1 MIRSDVN
8 TKLRD
13 FARILSPTQ
22 LEQAFVNKVY
32 GSLQKM
38 FGESNCIQIGS
49 YPRFTAT
56 TPMHDLD
63 ILYVLGDWPQKD
75 NLQNPDAV
83 LNDVCRL
90 ISQNYQEFCPSGYT
104 FTTETQNHS
113 VVIEFSGARKVS
125 VDVVPCYKYTTNS
138 YGQPMYKVPHVIKEK
153 DRSKRHAQEWDPT
166 DRNQW
171 ILSDPRG
178 YISQAQDVGKNKD
191 FRKAVK
197 IVKYWKRTLR
207 DIDDALK
214 LKSFHLEQVITR
226 QFQDDPELDL
236 IQAVF
241 NFFSNLPETIDKP
254 KQIEDRA
261 QTGKY
266 IDDYL
271 ADLSDVQK
279 QKINRARDMLLMR
292 LEMIDDFTAEEIF
305 TAGEYH
311 RDPKEQFMFDLKH
324 MVVPDTSHDFDI
336 SYDEQDKFEN
346 RTMRRA
352 RKKLKLPKRRE
363 LFFKVIDGLESNLT
377 YFWKVQNSK
386 HLADKTQRRGEITEN
401 QTANNPETTEFTGE
415 HYVECFGVNSLGE
428 CVRRARCEVPIGGES
443 D

>member
-8 TKLRD
+8 IKLRD
-13 FARILSPTQ
+13 FARTLSPTKV
-22 LEQAFVNKVY
+22 EKEFVTKVY
-32 GSLQKM
+32 GSLQEM
-38 FGESNCIQIGS
+38 FGETNCIQIGS

-63 ILYVLGDWPQKD
+63 ILYVLGDWPGQD
-75 NLQNPDAV
+75 HLQDPDAI
-83 LNDVCRL
+83 LNGVCSL
-90 ISQNYQEFCPSGYT
+90 IRQNYKEFCPDGYT
-104 FTTETQNHS
+104 FTAEIQNHS
-113 VVIEFSGARKVS
+113 VVIEFSGVQEIS
-125 VDVVPCYKYTTNS
+125 VDVVPCYRHGTNS
-138 YGQPMYKVPHVIKEK
+138 YQQPNYKVPHVIKEK
-153 DRSKRHAQEWDPT
+153 DRSKRHAQQWDAT

-178 YISQAQDVGKNKD
+178 YISQAQEVGKNQD

-197 IVKYWKRTLR
+197 IVKHWKRTLR
-207 DIDDALK
+207 EIDDSLK
-214 LKSFHLEQVITR
+214 LKSFHLEQVITH
-226 QFQDDPELDL
+226 QFQDAPELDIL
-236 IQAVF
+236 EAIF
-241 NFFSNLPETIDKP
+241 NFFIELPSTIENP
-254 KQIEDRA
+254 NQIEDRA
-261 QTGKY
+261 QAGKY

-271 ADLSDVQK
+271 VNLSDGQK
-279 QKINRARDMLLMR
+279 RKIKRARDMLLMR

-311 RDPKEQFMFDLKH
+311 RDPKEQFMFDLKY

-352 RKKLKLPKRRE
+352 RKKLKLPKRKE

-428 CVRRARCEVPIGGES
+428 CVRRARCEVPIGGEN